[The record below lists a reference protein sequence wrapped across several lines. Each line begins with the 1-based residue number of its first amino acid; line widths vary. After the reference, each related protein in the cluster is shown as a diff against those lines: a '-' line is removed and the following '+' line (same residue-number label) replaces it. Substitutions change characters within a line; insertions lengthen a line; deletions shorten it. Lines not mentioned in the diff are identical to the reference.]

1 MEHHNTTK
9 DTAKLN
15 TLGTQIIVPNAQE
28 LEDYAHL
35 AENDGIMDRKTF
47 NAIKLQDPQ
56 AIYNAQG
63 VNNANK

>member
-9 DTAKLN
+9 DTTGSN
-15 TLGTQIIVPNAQE
+15 TLGIQIIVPSTQE
-28 LEDYAHL
+28 LADYAYL
-35 AENDGIMDRKTF
+35 ADNGGIMDRKTF
-47 NAIKLQDPQ
+47 NAIKLQESQ